1 MEISEL
7 VYLFYSLYLCNRMNN
22 HKSGFVNIVG
32 SPNVG
37 KSTLMNAMLG
47 EKLSIVTS
55 KAQTTR
61 HRILGIVNEP
71 EYQVVFSDTPGVVNA
86 AYKMHEA
93 MMGYV
98 NSSLKDADILLF
110 ITDPFES
117 EMNHK
122 ETLAK
127 IQKLQIPVFCLINK
141 IDLVDQT
148 KVEERMAYWKEQ
160 LPNAEMIPISALH
173 TFNLEKVWA
182 TILDLL
188 PESPPY
194 FDKEEI
200 SDRPVRFFVSEIIRE
215 KIFEL
220 CKKEIPYSSQVEID
234 TYLDEENLIRIRAV
248 IIVERDS
255 QRGIIIGK
263 GGEMLKRI
271 GTQARK
277 DLEKFLAKKVFLES
291 FVKVDKDWRMS
302 DSKLKKYGYGH

>member
-1 MEISEL
+1 
-7 VYLFYSLYLCNRMNN
+7 MNN

-127 IQKLQIPVFCLINK
+127 IQKLKIPVFCLINK
-141 IDLVDQT
+141 IDLVDQA
-148 KVEERMAYWKEQ
+148 KVEERMDYWKEQ
-160 LPNAEMIPISALH
+160 LPNSEMIPISALH
-173 TFNLEKVWA
+173 TFNLEKIWA

-234 TYLDEENLIRIRAV
+234 TYLDEGNLIRIRAV

-263 GGEMLKRI
+263 GGDMLKRI

-277 DLEKFLAKKVFLES
+277 DLEKFLDKKVFLES

>member
-1 MEISEL
+1 
-7 VYLFYSLYLCNRMNN
+7 MNN

-71 EYQVVFSDTPGVVNA
+71 EFQVVFSDTPGVVNA
-86 AYKMHEA
+86 AYKMHET

-122 ETLAK
+122 ETLTK
-127 IQKLQIPVFCLINK
+127 IQKLKIPVFCLINK
-141 IDLVDQT
+141 IDLVDQA
-148 KVEERMAYWKEQ
+148 KVEERMSYWKEQ
-160 LPNAEMIPISALH
+160 LPDADMIPISALH
-173 TFNLEKVWA
+173 TFNLEKIWS
-182 TILDLL
+182 TILELL

-234 TYLDEENLIRIRAV
+234 TYLDEGSIIRIRAV

-277 DLEKFLAKKVFLES
+277 DLEKFLDKKVFLES

>member
-1 MEISEL
+1 
-7 VYLFYSLYLCNRMNN
+7 MNN

-71 EYQVVFSDTPGVVNA
+71 EFQVVFSDTPGVVNA
-86 AYKMHEA
+86 AYKMHET

-122 ETLAK
+122 ETLTK
-127 IQKLQIPVFCLINK
+127 IQKLKIPVFCLINK
-141 IDLVDQT
+141 IDLVDQA
-148 KVEERMAYWKEQ
+148 KVEERMSYWKEQ
-160 LPNAEMIPISALH
+160 LPDAEMIPISALH
-173 TFNLEKVWA
+173 TFNLEKIWS
-182 TILDLL
+182 TILELL
-188 PESPPY
+188 PESPPF

-200 SDRPVRFFVSEIIRE
+200 SDRPIRFFVSEIIRE

-234 TYLDEENLIRIRAV
+234 TYLDEGTIIRIRSI

-277 DLEKFLAKKVFLES
+277 DLEKFLDKKVFLES